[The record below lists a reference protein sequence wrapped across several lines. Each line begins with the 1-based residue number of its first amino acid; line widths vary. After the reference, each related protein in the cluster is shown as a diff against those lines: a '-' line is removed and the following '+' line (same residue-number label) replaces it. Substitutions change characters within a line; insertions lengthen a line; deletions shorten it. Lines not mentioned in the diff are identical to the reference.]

1 MHNLSKCCRYA
12 ATKNDCPYHSLLL
25 LNHSQLCYSYLYF
38 YLPKTV
44 TSFPKNF
51 KTLKNYF
58 NCDSSNLIKR
68 TLLDLYEEI
77 KVREIIE
84 QYEDREK
91 TSKSG
96 FVKIEDIL
104 E

>member
-1 MHNLSKCCRYA
+1 MAVISVRFNSKEE
-12 ATKNDCPYHSLLL
+12 KIL
-25 LNHSQLCYSYLYF
+25 
-38 YLPKTV
+38 
-44 TSFPKNF
+44 

-58 NCDSSNLIKR
+58 NCDSSNLIKK

-77 KVREIIE
+77 KDREIIE

-96 FVKIEDIL
+96 FVKIEDIM

>member
-1 MHNLSKCCRYA
+1 MAVISVRFNSKEE
-12 ATKNDCPYHSLLL
+12 KIL
-25 LNHSQLCYSYLYF
+25 
-38 YLPKTV
+38 
-44 TSFPKNF
+44 

-58 NCDSSNLIKR
+58 NCDSSNLIKK

-77 KVREIIE
+77 KEREIIE

-104 E
+104 K